1 MSYDV
6 SAVRARFP
14 ALKQGAA
21 HFDGPGG
28 SQVPDVVGDAVRATL
43 VAAIANRGR
52 VTAAERT
59 AEDTVVAARQAVAD
73 LLGAERRGV
82 VFGRSMTQLT
92 FDFSRALAK
101 TWRPG
106 DEVVVTRL
114 DHDANVRPWVYAAE
128 AAGATLRWAE
138 FDPAT
143 GELSPQAVAAV
154 LTRRTRLVALTGAS
168 NLIGTRPDLRAVS
181 DLVHAAGGLLY
192 VDGVHLTAHTPI
204 EVVALG
210 ADFFGCSPY
219 KFLGPH
225 CGVIGA
231 RPDLLEQLHPDKLL
245 PATEQVPERFEFG
258 TLPYELLAG
267 TTAAIDFLAGL
278 APSPSGDR
286 RQDLVRAMT
295 AIEEHEDR
303 LRDRIEQ
310 HVRALPGVTVW
321 SRAARRT
328 PTLLLTFAGRDAR
341 DAYQY
346 LATLNVNAPARSTR
360 WRRRA
365 GSAWAT
371 TAACASAWRPTTTT
385 MTWTGCST
393 GWTSSSGVLCK
404 TRV

>member
-6 SAVRARFP
+6 SAVRAHFP

-43 VAAIANRGR
+43 VAAIANRGS

-73 LLGAERRGV
+73 LLGVVSGGV

-114 DHDANVRPWVYAAE
+114 DHDANIRPWVYAAE

-154 LTRRTRLVALTGAS
+154 LSDRTRLVAVTGAS
-168 NLIGTRPDLRAVS
+168 NLIGTRPDVRAVS

-192 VDGVHLTAHTPI
+192 VDGVHLTAHVPI
-204 EVVALG
+204 DVAAFG

-286 RQDLVRAMT
+286 RQDLVSAMGT
-295 AIEEHEDR
+295 VEAHEDR
-303 LRDRIEQ
+303 LRERIERY
-310 HVRALPGVTVW
+310 VLALPGVTVW

-328 PTLLLTFAGRDAR
+328 PTLLLTFDGRDAR

-346 LATLNVNAPARSTR
+346 LGTRNVNAPAGSFYALEASR
-360 WRRRA
+360 WLGLGDDGGLRVGLAPYNDDDDVDRLLDGLDQFVR
-365 GSAWAT
+365 G
-371 TAACASAWRPTTTT
+371 AA
-385 MTWTGCST
+385 
-393 GWTSSSGVLCK
+393 
-404 TRV
+404 

>member
-52 VTAAERT
+52 VTEAERT
-59 AEDTVVAARQAVAD
+59 ADDTVLAARQAAAD
-73 LLGAERRGV
+73 LLGGEQQGI

-101 TWRPG
+101 TWQPG

-143 GELSPQAVAAV
+143 GELSPRAVASV
-154 LTRRTRLVALTGAS
+154 LSDRTRLVALTGAS
-168 NLIGTRPDLRAVS
+168 NLIGTRPDVRAVS

-192 VDGVHLTAHTPI
+192 VDGVHLTAHVPI
-204 EVVALG
+204 DIGALG
-210 ADFFGCSPY
+210 ADFFACSPY

-225 CGVIGA
+225 CGVLGA

-245 PATEQVPERFEFG
+245 PATEEVPERFEFG

-278 APSPSGDR
+278 APSRSGDR
-286 RQDLVRAMT
+286 RQDLAGAMT

-328 PTLLLTFAGRDAR
+328 PTLLLTFAGRDAG
-341 DAYQY
+341 DAYRF
-346 LATLNVNAPARSTR
+346 LATRNVNAPAGSFYALEASR
-360 WRRRA
+360 WLGLGDDGGLRIGLAPYNNDDDADRLLDGLDQFVR
-365 GSAWAT
+365 GS
-371 TAACASAWRPTTTT
+371 
-385 MTWTGCST
+385 
-393 GWTSSSGVLCK
+393 
-404 TRV
+404 